1 MLTQKFYYLNKKY
14 YVLISVFLFISMAG
28 CVNNT
33 QQASSIVDI
42 NTKEFNLK
50 GEINI
55 LPKQPLKGGKIS
67 ITYNLV
73 NEGAKDVSIMIS
85 DDLNDMISLTCE
97 RKKIK
102 SYTIPKDIS
111 DLPLYVLTPGSSMA
125 FVWEIQLDENV
136 NDNIC
141 KGSISF
147 DYEDET
153 TIIKYISFVNED
165 ELVNANYNPSETKV
179 EVVNN
184 GNILVKVYTSP
195 SDPIIVSP
203 SNQNDPVLLFVEI
216 SNVGDGKVYLDNI
229 RIKSDESLE
238 IDDGCVKDKLR
249 RDYLK
254 PGEKTTISCDV
265 FVKDIPRI
273 EEKYRVEVVIPYR
286 VSFMKLFQFNF
297 YSQPVTGKA
306 VFRAIDFTM
315 RCNRLRID
323 SFLRLSIGI
332 NDVFVQKMCPL
343 ITSGLARYYL
353 SALTNYAKDEYGY
366 KDGYYWGYEIYGRSY
381 SRAFAQASYD
391 DKLKSLLPSC
401 FIDYANMIKDKGCV
415 ADINEKDKMF
425 GDCVNELYNM
435 IDESKVKERLIEPRK
450 DKVFSRMKRYAQRGI
465 NEYKTDIRRVINRIY
480 ENEFGEEMRQL
491 RRVDLFGINIKTNV
505 DGALKYAIL
514 NNINDLLLPTIDENK
529 ESVLQNYET
538 GFMQGFREGFTKRL
552 KESILADLERYCG

>member
-1 MLTQKFYYLNKKY
+1 MLTQMFFYLDKKY
-14 YVLISVFLFISMAG
+14 YVIVAVFLFISMSG

-33 QQASSIVDI
+33 QQSSSISDI

-50 GEINI
+50 GEVNI

-67 ITYNLV
+67 VTYNLV

-85 DDLNDMISLTCE
+85 DNLNDMISLTCE

-136 NDNIC
+136 NDKIC

-165 ELVNANYNPSETKV
+165 ELVNANYNPSETNV
-179 EVVNN
+179 EIIND

-195 SDPIIVSP
+195 SDPVVVSS
-203 SNQNDPVLLFVEI
+203 SNQNDPVLLFIEI
-216 SNVGDGKVYLDNI
+216 SNVGDGKVYLDNVRI
-229 RIKSDESLE
+229 RSDESLE
-238 IDDGCVKDKLR
+238 IDERCVRDKLR

-254 PGEKTTISCDV
+254 PGEKITISCDV
-265 FVKDIPRI
+265 FVRDVPKI
-273 EEKYRVEVVIPYR
+273 EEKYRVEVIIPYR
-286 VSFMKLFQFNF
+286 VSFMKLFEFEF
-297 YSQPVTGKA
+297 YSQPVTGRA
-306 VFRAIDFTM
+306 VFRAIDFSTG
-315 RCNRLRID
+315 CTRLRVN
-323 SFLRLSIGI
+323 SFLRLSVGI
-332 NDVFVQKMCPL
+332 NDEFVQKICPL
-343 ITSGLARYYL
+343 ITSGLARYYV

-381 SRAFAQASYD
+381 SRAFAQAVYD
-391 DKLKSLLPSC
+391 DELKSLLPSC
-401 FIDYANMIKDKGCV
+401 FVDYANLIKEKGCV
-415 ADINEKDKMF
+415 AD
-425 GDCVNELYNM
+425 VNENDSVFSECINNLYDM

-450 DKVFSRMKRYAQRGI
+450 DRAFNRMKRYAQRGI
-465 NEYKTDIRRVINRIY
+465 NDYRTDIRRVMNRMY

-491 RRVDLFGINIKTNV
+491 RKVDLFGISVKTNV
-505 DGALKYAIL
+505 DRALKDAII
-514 NNINDLLLPTIDENK
+514 NNIDDFLLPAIDENK
-529 ESVLQNYET
+529 ESILQKYEE
-538 GFMQGFREGFTKRL
+538 GFIDGFRDGFTKRL
-552 KESILADLERYCG
+552 RENILINLERYCR